1 PFAINFFRP
10 FRFSPL
16 DRKKFPAHPGQLHRA
31 VLVDAL
37 AAKVLKR
44 VKVIPPGTKQQVPA
58 NVKTA
63 ASGNSTD
70 DGVLKAKQR
79 SKESH
84 HGSTRH
90 Q

>member
-1 PFAINFFRP
+1 M
-10 FRFSPL
+10 
-16 DRKKFPAHPGQLHRA
+16 HRA

>member
-1 PFAINFFRP
+1 VAFRNKFFPAIP
-10 FRFSPL
+10 QAPL
-16 DRKKFPAHPGQLHRA
+16 DRKKFPAHPGHLHRA

-63 ASGNSTD
+63 APETQRVMVFKSNTTD
-70 DGVLKAKQR
+70 
-79 SKESH
+79 
-84 HGSTRH
+84 
-90 Q
+90 